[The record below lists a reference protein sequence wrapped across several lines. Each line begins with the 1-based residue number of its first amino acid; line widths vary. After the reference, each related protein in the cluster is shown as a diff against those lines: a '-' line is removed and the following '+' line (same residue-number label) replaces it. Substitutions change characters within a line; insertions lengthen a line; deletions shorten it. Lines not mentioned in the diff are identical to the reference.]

1 VHNFII
7 NLEERYYFGTRFV
20 KFIFPPF
27 LEVYVDV
34 LSITTNRVLTFSVLW
49 FFLLVVV
56 SPFIVQLIGIS
67 LQCVHLRIDV
77 VVVVKMVKLDPCLP
91 ECRKFRRPGIATL
104 DSGLPERVQSLSGCS
119 TPSPQVGVVVAV
131 DVGTVVEIVV
141 AALGHLAEVCKA
153 AEEVQCFSILDKRG
167 LVWSEKILK

>member
-1 VHNFII
+1 
-7 NLEERYYFGTRFV
+7 
-20 KFIFPPF
+20 
-27 LEVYVDV
+27 
-34 LSITTNRVLTFSVLW
+34 
-49 FFLLVVV
+49 
-56 SPFIVQLIGIS
+56 
-67 LQCVHLRIDV
+67 
-77 VVVVKMVKLDPCLP
+77 MVKLDPCLP

-153 AEEVQCFSILDKRG
+153 AEEVQCFSILDKGG
-167 LVWSEKILK
+167 LVWSEKRLK